1 MNHAPAYPHDPLLPL
16 ADDVFLV
23 RGSLLLNP
31 LIRISRNMVVLRQRG
46 ELWLVNPVRLNDTGM
61 AALQRLGA
69 VRHLVCL
76 GALHG
81 LDDAWYR
88 RHFQVQT
95 WARPGSRRYPAPA
108 DARPLDAAQGLPVAG
123 AQVFNFMLA
132 TQPESA
138 LLLPGVGAAGEA
150 NGQGLLLTC
159 DALQHYGDY
168 HQHSPLAR
176 LVMPFIGFPKTTLVG
191 PMWRREVTP
200 PGGSLKPDFD
210 RLLQWRFDRLVAAH
224 GSVLTQ
230 GAHAA
235 VAAAVQQAFGND
247 G

>member
-1 MNHAPAYPHDPLLPL
+1 MPTNHARAYPHDPLQPL
-16 ADDVFLV
+16 ADEVFAV

-31 LIRISRNMVVLRQRG
+31 LIRISRNMVVLRQQG
-46 ELWLVNPVRLNDTGM
+46 ELWLVNPIRLNDTGL
-61 AALQRLGA
+61 AALQRLGRI
-69 VRHLVCL
+69 RHIVCL

-81 LDDAWYR
+81 LDDSWYR

-95 WARPGSRRYPAPA
+95 WARPGSRRYPAPP
-108 DARPLDAAQGLPVAG
+108 DAQPLDPARGLPVAG
-123 AQVFNFMLA
+123 AQVFNFEQA

-138 LLLPGVGAAGEA
+138 LLLPAGRA
-150 NGQGLLLTC
+150 PGQGLLLTC

-168 HQHSPLAR
+168 HQHSPMAR

-200 PGGSLKPDFD
+200 PGGSLKADFD
-210 RLLQWRFDRLVAAH
+210 RLLQQWRFDSLMAAH
-224 GSVLTQ
+224 GSHLAQ

-235 VAAAVQQAFGND
+235 AAAAVQQAYGH
-247 G
+247 GA